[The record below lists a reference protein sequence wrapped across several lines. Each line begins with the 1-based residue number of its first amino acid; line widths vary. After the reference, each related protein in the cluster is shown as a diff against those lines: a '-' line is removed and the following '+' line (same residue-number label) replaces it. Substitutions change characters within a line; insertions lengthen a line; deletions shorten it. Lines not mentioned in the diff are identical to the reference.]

1 LGHEEGDPWTTY
13 RSEAEV
19 EEWKKKDA
27 INKFRMILIEKGVCT
42 EGEVA
47 EIENEVK
54 KLVDDAIKFA
64 DESPW
69 PKPEEALKDVFVSS
83 YY

>member
-1 LGHEEGDPWTTY
+1 
-13 RSEAEV
+13 
-19 EEWKKKDA
+19 
-27 INKFRMILIEKGVCT
+27 LIDKGICT
-42 EGEVA
+42 ETGLT
-47 EIENEVK
+47 EIESEVK

-69 PKPEEALKDVFVSS
+69 PKPEEALKDVFVSP